1 MSAISEN
8 IGYSLGL
15 DIGSTTAKL
24 AILTTENELIFSA
37 YERHLSEPRVVLTR
51 LLAEA
56 ARALPGL
63 KVRGACTGSG
73 GIALAKA
80 LGLEFVQEV
89 IASTTAVQELIPST
103 SVAIELGG
111 EDAKITFFEGNIEQR
126 MNETCAGG
134 TGAFIDQ
141 MASYLQTDAAGL
153 NELARDY
160 TTIYPIAS
168 RCGVFAKTD
177 VLPLLN
183 EGAAR
188 ENIAASIFQA
198 VVDQTVGGLACGR
211 AIKGKV
217 AFLGGPLYFLSELR
231 KRFEESLEL
240 TAEESVFPPHAQYF
254 VAMGAALE
262 ARASSKVKEQSLA
275 ELAGVAESMEAQIV
289 LETEPLPRLFENE
302 EQLAEF
308 REMHSREVAL
318 RADIADAKGPL
329 YLGFDAGSTTIK
341 AVLMD
346 AHGAIL
352 HTHYSNNKGVP
363 LSTAISVLKQLY
375 TLIPDGAWIAHCG
388 ATGYGAGL
396 LKAALGVEVDEVE
409 TVAHYRAANF
419 LRPNVSFVLDIGGQD
434 MKCLH
439 VKNGVIDRIM
449 LNEACSAG
457 CGVFIETF
465 ANSLGMEKEDFAS
478 RALLA
483 QAPVDLGSRCTVFM
497 NSKIKQAQKEGA
509 TVEDIAAGLAYSVIR
524 NALYK
529 VIRVSGPEDLGEVV
543 VAQGGS
549 FLNDAL
555 LRAFEKLM
563 GCKVFRPDI
572 AGLMGAYGV
581 ALIAREQAGQRE
593 DPNARSSLIS
603 AKTLNEFEH
612 RTKTT
617 RCKLCGNRCLLTI
630 NIFPNGK
637 YVTGNRCE
645 KGVSHVVPDAN
656 KHVPVN
662 LYARKYQLLFSAYAP
677 LEEEKAFRGKVGI
690 PRVLNMFDRY
700 PYWFTFFTVLGFR
713 VELSDPSSQELYAKG
728 IDTIS
733 SQSVCYPAKLAHGHI
748 MDLVERGVKHIF
760 YPCISREEKEDDTAD
775 DTYNCPVV
783 SGYPEVLRL
792 NMGILK
798 ENDVTLHCPFLQMG
812 KFNNLL
818 GGLYEELRGFDIPRR
833 EIANAL
839 YDAAFEQNR
848 FRDEM
853 RRLGEETLEEL
864 EESGR
869 LGVVLTG
876 HPYHL
881 DPAINHGIPELI
893 TSNGVAVFTEDSIAH
908 LAQVPR
914 PLRVLD
920 QWPYHS
926 RLFRAAAA
934 VGAHPNLELIQ
945 FNSFGCGLDA
955 ISAEQVQEILEA
967 HNKIHT
973 LLKIDEGANLG
984 GARIRIRSLLATV
997 KTKAAERGLKVEM
1010 EEPFKTIGKI
1020 AKAVLENGRA
1030 LANRIDLATLKPG
1043 SAPNSADPEGPDRE
1057 AFILGP
1063 NGHNYVAR
1071 AGKVAPL
1078 PSLSTLYGTTEFTKE
1093 MGETYTILTPQMS
1106 PVHFQFMEAGLRME
1120 GYNVEL
1126 LPYASPEDVE
1136 VGLRYVNNDV
1146 CYPAIIVIGQL
1157 MRAIQSGKYDK
1168 NKTALLIS
1176 QTGGSC
1182 RATNYVGLLRR
1193 GLKKCG
1199 LGHVPVISFNM
1210 VGLEE
1215 QAGFVVSG
1223 KMLLR
1228 LAHGVL
1234 YGDMLDK
1241 LTLRTRPY
1249 ELNKGETNEKAAK
1262 WSEICSRSL
1271 KTLSGKVFRKNIEG
1285 MVEDFARIL
1294 VSSEQKPRV
1303 GMVGEILI
1311 KYHPDANNQ
1320 TVQVIEAEGGEAVP
1334 TELINF
1340 VLYCL
1345 YDGLP
1350 FSPFSSISFWQS
1362 LKNWLLIWWIERKR
1376 NVLRRALAKYPR
1388 YGDIPTIYELAE
1400 ACREVI
1406 SLGHQGGEGWLL
1418 TAEMLEMLKTDVPN
1432 ILCMQPFACLPNHIT
1447 GKGVIR
1453 ELSRRFPMANIA
1465 PVDYDPGAS
1474 EVNQL
1479 NRIKLMMTVAKQNLR
1494 NSIPEAG

>member
-1 MSAISEN
+1 MT
-8 IGYSLGL
+8 GCFLGL

-24 AILTTENELIFSA
+24 VILSPANELIFSA
-37 YERHLSEPRVVLTR
+37 YERHLSEPRVVLAR
-51 LLAEA
+51 LLSDA
-56 ARALPGL
+56 AAKFPGL
-63 KVRGACTGSG
+63 RVRGACTGSG

-80 LGLEFVQEV
+80 LGLDFVQEV
-89 IASTTAVQELIPST
+89 IASTTAVQQIIPQT

-153 NELARDY
+153 NELAQKY

-211 AIKGKV
+211 AIKGNV

-231 KRFEESLEL
+231 KRFEESLGL
-240 TAEESVFPPHAQYF
+240 TPEQSVFPPNAQYF
-254 VAMGAALE
+254 VAIGAALE
-262 ARASSKVKEQSLA
+262 AKASRGLSEQSLLDLA
-275 ELAGVAESMEAQIV
+275 EAARNMDEQTG
-289 LETEPLPRLFENE
+289 LETDPLPPLFNNTAE
-302 EQLAEF
+302 LAEF
-308 REMHSREVAL
+308 RRVHSRETAP
-318 RADIADAKGPL
+318 RSDINQVSGPL

-346 AHGAIL
+346 DHGAIL
-352 HTHYSNNKGVP
+352 HTHYSNNKGMP
-363 LSTAISVLKQLY
+363 LSTAVKILKEIY
-375 TLIPDGAWIAHCG
+375 RLIPKGAWIAHCG

-409 TVAHYRAANF
+409 TVAHYRAARF
-419 LRPNVSFVLDIGGQD
+419 LCPGVSFVLDIGGQD

-439 VKNGVIDRIM
+439 VKDGIIDRIM

-465 ANSLGMEKEDFAS
+465 AKSLGMEKEEFAE
-478 RALLA
+478 RALIA
-483 QAPVDLGSRCTVFM
+483 KAPVDLGSRCTVFM

-529 VIRVSGPEDLGEVV
+529 VIKVSGPEDLGPLV

-563 GCKVFRPDI
+563 GCEVFRPDI

-581 ALIAREQAGQRE
+581 ALIARDTAHKLK
-593 DPNARSSLIS
+593 NSAIRSNLVGE
-603 AKTLNEFEH
+603 AALEEFSH
-612 RTKTT
+612 QTRTT
-617 RCKLCGNRCLLTI
+617 RCRLCGNRCLLTV

-637 YVTGNRCE
+637 YITGNRCE
-645 KGVSHVVPDAN
+645 KGAPDALLPEAN
-656 KHVPVN
+656 KYVPEN
-662 LYARKYQLLFSAYAP
+662 LYARKYQMLFSAYTPLDEDKAP
-677 LEEEKAFRGKVGI
+677 RGVIGI
-690 PRVLNMFDRY
+690 PRVLNMYDRF
-700 PYWFTFFTVLGFR
+700 PYWFTFFNALGFR
-713 VELSDPSSQELYAKG
+713 VVLSAPSSQELYAKG

-748 MDLVERGVKHIF
+748 MDLVEKGVKHIF
-760 YPCISREEKEDDTAD
+760 YPCIPREEKEDDTAD
-775 DTYNCPVV
+775 DCYNCPVV

-792 NMGILK
+792 NMGVLE
-798 ENDVTLHCPFLQMG
+798 ENGVKLHCPFLQMD
-812 KFNNLL
+812 KFNHIINTLL
-818 GGLYEELRGFDIPRR
+818 EEFHGFGISRR
-833 EIANAL
+833 EMTNAL
-839 YDAAFEQNR
+839 YEAGFERDR
-848 FRDEM
+848 FRAEM
-853 RRLGEETLEEL
+853 RRLGDETLHEL
-864 EESGR
+864 ESSGR

-893 TSNGVAVFTEDSIAH
+893 VSCGVAVLTEDSVAH
-908 LAQVPR
+908 LAKVPR

-934 VGAHPNLELIQ
+934 VAAHPNLELIQ

-967 HNKIHT
+967 ANKIHT

-997 KTKAAERGLKVEM
+997 QAQAEERGIKSTEGARPLH
-1010 EEPFKTIGKI
+1010 TLGKI
-1020 AKAVLENGRA
+1020 AKTMLENGRA
-1030 LANRIDLATLKPG
+1030 ALARKVDPLTLKAG
-1043 SAPNSADPEGPDRE
+1043 KLSDFVDPEDPDQD
-1057 AFILGP
+1057 ALIVGP
-1063 NGHNYVAR
+1063 NGRNYVAK

-1078 PSLSTLYGTTEFTKE
+1078 PSLPSLYGTTKFTRE
-1093 MGETYTILTPQMS
+1093 MRDTYTILVPQMS
-1106 PVHFQFMEAGLRME
+1106 PVHFQFLEAGLQCE

-1126 LPYASPEDVE
+1126 LPYASHEDVE
-1136 VGLRYVNNDV
+1136 VGLRYVNNDA
-1146 CYPAIIVIGQL
+1146 CYPAIVVIGQL
-1157 MRAIQSGKYDK
+1157 MRAVQSGKYDK
-1168 NKTALLIS
+1168 NKTALLVS

-1199 LGHVPVISFNM
+1199 MGHVPVISFNM

-1215 QAGFVVSG
+1215 QAGFVVTG

-1228 LAHGVL
+1228 LANAVL

-1249 ELNKGETNEKAAK
+1249 ELNKGETDEKAAK
-1262 WSEICSRSL
+1262 WGRICRNSMISL
-1271 KTLSGKVFRKNIEG
+1271 SNKVFKQNIYG
-1285 MVEDFARIL
+1285 MVDDFSRIPI
-1294 VSSEQKPRV
+1294 SSELKPRV

-1320 TVQVIEAEGGEAVP
+1320 TTQVIEAEGGEAVP

-1345 YDGLP
+1345 YDDLP
-1350 FSPFSSISFWQS
+1350 FSRHLSSGFFKA
-1362 LKNWLLIWWIERKR
+1362 LKNWLMIQWIERKR
-1376 NVLRRALAKYPR
+1376 NILRKAISRYPR
-1388 YGDIPTIYELAE
+1388 YGHIPTIHELANG
-1400 ACREVI
+1400 CREVI

-1453 ELSRRFPMANIA
+1453 ELTRRFPLANIA

-1479 NRIKLMMTVAKQNLR
+1479 NRIKLMMTVAKQNLQ
-1494 NSIPEAG
+1494 NSVYKAG

>member
-1 MSAISEN
+1 MPNKLSKN
-8 IGYSLGL
+8 PMHCLGL

-24 AILTTENELIFSA
+24 VVLDPDGKLLFSA
-37 YERHLSEPRVVLTR
+37 YERHLSEPRIVLTR
-51 LLAEA
+51 LLSEA
-56 ARALPGL
+56 NEKLPGL
-63 KVRGACTGSG
+63 IVKGACTGSG
-73 GIALAKA
+73 GITLAK
-80 LGLEFVQEV
+80 GLNLDFVQEV
-89 IASTTAVQELIPST
+89 ISSTAAVQKLIPET

-111 EDAKITFFEGNIEQR
+111 EDAKITFFEGNVEQR

-153 NELARDY
+153 NELAKEHC
-160 TTIYPIAS
+160 TIYPIAS

-177 VLPLLN
+177 VMPLLN

-211 AIKGKV
+211 AIKGNV
-217 AFLGGPLYFLSELR
+217 AFLGGPLFFLSELR

-240 TAEESVFPPHAQYF
+240 LPEQVIFPPNAQYF
-254 VAMGAALE
+254 VAIGAALE
-262 ARASSKVKEQSLA
+262 AQDNANLSPVSLA
-275 ELAGVAESMEAQIV
+275 DLVNAAKQLDEHSGF
-289 LETEPLPRLFENE
+289 ETPPLPPLFKNE
-302 EQLAEF
+302 QDLINF
-308 REMHSREVAL
+308 RTHHKVEVAP
-318 RADIADAKGPL
+318 RADLSKASGPL

-346 AHGAIL
+346 EQGAIL
-352 HTHYSNNKGVP
+352 YTHYSNNKGLP
-363 LSTAISVLKQLY
+363 LNKAVSLLTEIY
-375 TLIPDGAWIAHCG
+375 DLIPDGAFIAHCG
-388 ATGYGAGL
+388 STGYGAGL
-396 LKAALGVEVDEVE
+396 LRAALGVDVDEVE
-409 TVAHYRAANF
+409 TVAHYKAANF
-419 LRPNVSFVLDIGGQD
+419 LCPNVSFVLDIGGQD

-439 VKNGVIDRIM
+439 VKDGIIDRIM

-465 ANSLGMEKEDFAS
+465 AQSLGMDKEDFAQ
-478 RALLA
+478 RALTA
-483 QAPVDLGSRCTVFM
+483 KKPVDLGSRCTVFM

-529 VIRVSGPEDLGEVV
+529 VIKVSGPEDLGDMI

-555 LRAFEKLM
+555 LRAFELLL
-563 GCKVFRPDI
+563 GCRVFRPDI

-581 ALIAREQAGQRE
+581 ALIAREHHQSEQKS
-593 DPNARSSLIS
+593 NLIS
-603 AKTLNEFEH
+603 AEELAEFNH

-630 NIFPNGK
+630 NIFPSGK

-645 KGVSHVVPDAN
+645 KGAAGSLPDF
-656 KHVPVN
+656 KKEEPVN
-662 LYARKYQLLFSAYAP
+662 LYARKYQMLFSAYVP
-677 LEEEKAFRGKVGI
+677 LTKKESTRGVIGI
-690 PRVLNMFDRY
+690 PRVLNMYDRY
-700 PYWFTFFTVLGFR
+700 PFWFTFFTHLGFR
-713 VELSDPSSQELYAKG
+713 VELSAPSSKEMYAKG

-748 MDLVERGVKHIF
+748 LDLINKDVKHIF
-760 YPCISREEKEDDTAD
+760 YPCIPREEQEDGSAD
-775 DTYNCPVV
+775 DCYNCPVV

-792 NMGILK
+792 NMGILEEK
-798 ENDVTLHCPFLQMG
+798 GVILHCPFLQMG
-812 KFNNLL
+812 NMNKLVAEL
-818 GGLYEELRGFDIPRR
+818 TGELRQFYVSRR
-833 EIANAL
+833 EIIQAL
-839 YDAAFEQNR
+839 DAARVEQNR
-848 FRDEM
+848 FRGEM
-853 RRLGEETLEEL
+853 RRLGEEALYDLEQNGE
-864 EESGR
+864 
-869 LGVVLTG
+869 LGVVLVG

-881 DPAINHGIPELI
+881 DPTVNHGIPELVI
-893 TSNGVAVFTEDSIAH
+893 SSGAAVFTEDSIAH

-914 PLRVLD
+914 PLRILD

-934 VGAHPNLELIQ
+934 VAAHPNLELIQ

-955 ISAEQVQEILEA
+955 ISAEQVQEILESA
-967 HNKIHT
+967 NKIHT

-997 KTKAAERGLKVEM
+997 KDAAGQRGMINGRAASSFTER
-1010 EEPFKTIGKI
+1010 GKI
-1020 AKAVLENGRA
+1020 AQSVLEDSSAKANMINPA
-1030 LANRIDLATLKPG
+1030 LLHKNKRSDCKSCAAI
-1043 SAPNSADPEGPDRE
+1043 PEKGE
-1057 AFILGP
+1057 
-1063 NGHNYVAR
+1063 
-1071 AGKVAPL
+1071 PL
-1078 PSLSTLYGTTEFTKE
+1078 PSLPPLYNPTEFTKD
-1093 MGETYTILTPQMS
+1093 MGATYTILVPQMS
-1106 PVHFQFMEAGLRME
+1106 PIHFQFLETVMQHH
-1120 GYNVEL
+1120 GYGVEL
-1126 LPYASPEDVE
+1126 LQYASPEDVE
-1136 VGLRYVNNDV
+1136 EGLRYVNNDA
-1146 CYPAIIVIGQL
+1146 CFPAIMVIGQL
-1157 MRAIQSGKYDK
+1157 IRALKSGKYDK
-1168 NKTALLIS
+1168 DKTALLIS

-1193 GLKKCG
+1193 GLEKCG

-1210 VGLEE
+1210 VGLEK
-1215 QAGFVVSG
+1215 QDGFVVTG
-1223 KMLLR
+1223 GMLARMLTG
-1228 LAHGVL
+1228 AL

-1249 ELNKGETNEKAAK
+1249 EINKGETDALTVK
-1262 WSEICSRSL
+1262 WSSICRQSVTSL
-1271 KTLSGKVFRKNIEG
+1271 NNRVFKKNIEG
-1285 MVEDFARIL
+1285 MLADFARIPI
-1294 VSSEQKPRV
+1294 SNEQKPRV

-1320 TVQVIEAEGGEAVP
+1320 TIQVIENEGGEAVA
-1334 TELINF
+1334 TELTNF
-1340 VLYCL
+1340 MLYCL
-1345 YDGLP
+1345 YDDLP
-1350 FSPFSSISFWQS
+1350 FSRHLSSGMFSA
-1362 LKNWLLIWWIERKR
+1362 LKNWVYIWWIERKR
-1376 NVLRRALAKYPR
+1376 NIIRKAIAKYPR
-1388 YGDIPTIYELAE
+1388 FGHIPTIYELAD

-1418 TAEMLEMLKTDVPN
+1418 TAEMMEMLKTDVPN

-1453 ELSRRFPMANIA
+1453 ELSRRFPYANIA

-1479 NRIKLMMTVAKQNLR
+1479 NRIKLMMTVAKQNLQ
-1494 NSIPEAG
+1494 NTAAKTG

>member
-1 MSAISEN
+1 MSANLSN
-8 IGYSLGL
+8 TGYSLGL

-24 AILTTENELIFSA
+24 IILTPENELVFSA
-37 YERHLSEPRVVLTR
+37 YERHLSEPRVVLAR
-51 LLAEA
+51 LLAQA
-56 ARALPGL
+56 AKDNPGL

-73 GIALAKA
+73 GITLAKA
-80 LGLEFVQEV
+80 LGLKFVQEV
-89 IASTTAVQELIPST
+89 IASTTAVQELIPHT

-134 TGAFIDQ
+134 TGAFVDQ
-141 MASYLQTDAAGL
+141 MASYLQTDASGL
-153 NELARDY
+153 NELAKEY
-160 TTIYPIAS
+160 TTLYPIAS

-177 VLPLLN
+177 VMPLLN

-198 VVDQTVGGLACGR
+198 VVEQTVGGLACGR
-211 AIKGKV
+211 AIKGNV

-240 TAEESVFPPHAQYF
+240 TAEQSVFPPHAQYF

-262 ARASSKVKEQSLA
+262 ARANPKIVEYNLDELAKAAENMEEHLGFETDPLPPLFNSEA
-275 ELAGVAESMEAQIV
+275 ELA
-289 LETEPLPRLFENE
+289 
-302 EQLAEF
+302 EF
-308 REMHSREVAL
+308 KEVHSREVAPRL
-318 RADIADAKGPL
+318 DVSRAKGPL

-346 AHGAIL
+346 EQGALL

-363 LSTAISVLKQLY
+363 LSTAIKVLKEIY
-375 TLIPDGAWIAHCG
+375 SLIPEGAWIAHCG

-439 VKNGVIDRIM
+439 VKDGVIDRIM

-465 ANSLGMEKEDFAS
+465 ANSLGMEKEEFAE
-478 RALLA
+478 RALMA
-483 QAPVDLGSRCTVFM
+483 KAPVDLGSRCTVFM

-529 VIRVSGPEDLGEVV
+529 VIRVSGPEDLGDVI

-563 GCKVFRPDI
+563 GCEVFRPDI

-581 ALIAREQAGQRE
+581 ALIAREQAKLRE
-593 DPNARSSLIS
+593 QPDAASSLI
-603 AKTLNEFEH
+603 AAGDLDAFEH

-645 KGVSHVVPDAN
+645 KGAAEVAADPD

-662 LYARKYQLLFSAYAP
+662 LYARKYHLLFAAYTP
-677 LEEEKAFRGKVGI
+677 LEEGKATRGRIGI

-700 PYWFTFFTVLGFR
+700 PFWFTFFTSLGFR
-713 VELSDPSSQELYAKG
+713 VELSAPSSQELYAKG
-728 IDTIS
+728 MDTIS

-748 MDLVERGVKHIF
+748 MDLVERGVKNIF
-760 YPCISREEKEDDTAD
+760 YPCIPREEKEDDTAD
-775 DTYNCPVV
+775 DCFNCPVV

-792 NMGILK
+792 NMEIL
-798 ENDVTLHCPFLQMG
+798 EEEGVTLHCPFLQMG
-812 KFNNLL
+812 MFNNLHSR
-818 GGLYEELRGFDIPRR
+818 LYEELRKFNVSRR
-833 EIANAL
+833 EIVNAL
-839 YDAAFEQNR
+839 YDAGFEQNR
-848 FRDEM
+848 FRAEM
-853 RRLGEETLEEL
+853 RRLGEETLHEL
-864 EESGR
+864 EKSGR

-893 TSNGVAVFTEDSIAH
+893 ISNGVAVLTEDSISH
-908 LAQVPR
+908 LALVPR

-934 VGAHPNLELIQ
+934 VAAHPNLELIQ

-967 HNKIHT
+967 SNKIHT

-997 KTKAAERGLKVEM
+997 QAQATERGLKTERG
-1010 EEPFKTIGKI
+1010 EPLKTLGKI
-1020 AKAVLENGRA
+1020 AKAVLENGKA
-1030 LANRIDLATLKPG
+1030 LASRIDPAALKAG
-1043 SAPNSADPEGPDRE
+1043 KVSDFMDPEDPDQE
-1057 AFILGP
+1057 ALIVGP
-1063 NGHNYVAR
+1063 NGRNYVAR
-1071 AGKVAPL
+1071 AGKVATL
-1078 PSLSTLYGTTEFTKE
+1078 PSLPNLYGATRFTKE
-1093 MGETYTILTPQMS
+1093 MGETYTILAPQMS
-1106 PVHFQFMEAGLRME
+1106 PVHFQFLEAGLCLE

-1136 VGLRYVNNDV
+1136 VGLRYVNNDA
-1146 CYPAIIVIGQL
+1146 CYPAIVVIGQL
-1157 MRAIQSGKYDK
+1157 MRAVQSGKYDK
-1168 NKTALLIS
+1168 NKTALLVS

-1193 GLKKCG
+1193 GLKKAG

-1249 ELNKGETNEKAAK
+1249 ELNKGDADEKAAK
-1262 WSEICSRSL
+1262 WSEICKQSL
-1271 KTLSGKVFRKNIEG
+1271 DTMSNKVFKRNIEG
-1285 MVEDFARIL
+1285 MVEDFARIPI
-1294 VSSEQKPRV
+1294 SSEQKPRV

-1320 TVQVIEAEGGEAVP
+1320 TIQVIENEGGEAVP

-1345 YDGLP
+1345 YDDLP
-1350 FSPFSSISFWQS
+1350 FSKHSSIGFWESF
-1362 LKNWLLIWWIERKR
+1362 KNWALIWWIERKR
-1376 NVLRRALAKYPR
+1376 NVLRKALAKYPR
-1388 YGDIPTIYELAE
+1388 YGDIPTIHELAR

-1453 ELSRRFPMANIA
+1453 ELSRRFPLANIA

-1479 NRIKLMMTVAKQNLR
+1479 NRIKLMMTVAKQNLQ
-1494 NSIPEAG
+1494 NSIPQAS